1 MRTPNTLRTV
11 PRCIADSLAGFPSHA
26 LTAESKHRAAFPKS
40 ARNANGRSVFSKSC
54 CQRDGGFVIGAFVA
68 PILARME
75 ELRRNVWT
83 IFRYRQSKDAL
94 GLELR
99 TGRQA
104 IQGRFD
110 KRTRAGERHSFTHT
124 VLPSDPAGVDQPA
137 FALVLANSPSEH
149 FRILPRPA
157 GENSRTNAT

>member
-1 MRTPNTLRTV
+1 MRTPNTRRTV
-11 PRCIADSLAGFPSHA
+11 PRCIADSLAGFPNHA

-83 IFRYRQSKDAL
+83 IFGYRQSKDAL
-94 GLELR
+94 RLEPR
-99 TGRQA
+99 TGRPA
-104 IQGRFD
+104 TQGRFH
-110 KRTRAGERHSFTHT
+110 KC
-124 VLPSDPAGVDQPA
+124 P
-137 FALVLANSPSEH
+137 
-149 FRILPRPA
+149 PA
-157 GENSRTNAT
+157 GESNSSPHPPPPPHPPAI